1 MKCYVVTC
9 EIIQGLFVYSA
20 GVNRGRITPSVLSFT
35 GATSDDTGW
44 TEGSIGAENI
54 ARSINEGDPDVRG
67 FAPSARI
74 PRLGTPRATFM
85 RNPLGPATRCVLGL
99 PILNHLGRFTRS
111 LATLIPDHGDTPAHM
126 RVVL

>member
-20 GVNRGRITPSVLSFT
+20 GVNRGRIIPSVLSST
-35 GATSDDTGW
+35 GATSDDIGW

-67 FAPSARI
+67 FVAQRQNTSARN
-74 PRLGTPRATFM
+74 TPS
-85 RNPLGPATRCVLGL
+85 NVHEEPAQSSDEMCFG
-99 PILNHLGRFTRS
+99 FTKIEPPGS
-111 LATLIPDHGDTPAHM
+111 FH
-126 RVVL
+126 